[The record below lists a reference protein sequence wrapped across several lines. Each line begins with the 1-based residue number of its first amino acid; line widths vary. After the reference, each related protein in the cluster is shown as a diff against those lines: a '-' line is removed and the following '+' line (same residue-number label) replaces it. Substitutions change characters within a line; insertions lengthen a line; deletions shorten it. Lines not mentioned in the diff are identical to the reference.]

1 MNTAITTALTSY
13 VTNTALTN
21 SLSAYTDTSNLTTLL
36 ANKISTSHEA
46 NNIGAS
52 NVSYGEHERHVLDF
66 YKAESSSP
74 TPLVL
79 YIHGGGF
86 VRGSKDTVNQETLKQ
101 LLDAGISVA
110 AIHYRLAG
118 EVPLPAAHEDAQ
130 RAIQTL
136 RSKAD
141 KWNVDK
147 TQVGAFGRSSGAQL
161 CMWLD

>member
-1 MNTAITTALTSY
+1 MVSKAA
-13 VTNTALTN
+13 
-21 SLSAYTDTSNLTTLL
+21 LL
-36 ANKISTSHEA
+36 ARCFAALFWGISSIATEGFAQPRAA
-46 NNIGAS
+46 NQAPRIEPSAS
-52 NVSYGEHERHVLDF
+52 NVSYGENKRHVLDF
-66 YKAESSSP
+66 YKADSSSP
-74 TPLVL
+74 TSLVL

-161 CMWLD
+161 CMWLAYQDD